1 MLAAM
6 DDPSGDLSTEPR
18 RAAELVRLAHQRLL
32 GTASGLDDAQIR
44 RASLLPEWSIG
55 HVLTH
60 LARNADGHSRRL
72 AAALLGADEPRY
84 PGGAQQ
90 RRDEIDEG
98 EGRPAAQ
105 ILRDLQESCGRLDG
119 VLAAMDAAGWPH
131 PELLGRDSYGTSEE
145 PAHRLREVEMHHV
158 DLGLEYTS
166 ADWPQ
171 EYVAWDLP
179 QLLATVPQR
188 WGSLSSQH
196 RLLAWLAGRA
206 DPQDAPQLDPWG

>member
-6 DDPSGDLSTEPR
+6 DDPSGDLSAEPR

-32 GTASGLDDAQIR
+32 GTASRLDDAQTR

-60 LARNADGHSRRL
+60 LARNADGHSRRF
-72 AAALLGADEPRY
+72 AAALRGADEPRY

-90 RRDEIDEG
+90 RCDEIDEG
-98 EGRPAAQ
+98 AGRPAAQ
-105 ILRDLQESCGRLDG
+105 ILCDL
-119 VLAAMDAAGWPH
+119 
-131 PELLGRDSYGTSEE
+131 
-145 PAHRLREVEMHHV
+145 
-158 DLGLEYTS
+158 
-166 ADWPQ
+166 Q

-179 QLLATVPQR
+179 QLLATVPRR
-188 WGSLSSQH
+188 WGSLSSQR

-206 DPQDAPQLDPWG
+206 DPQDAPQLDAWG